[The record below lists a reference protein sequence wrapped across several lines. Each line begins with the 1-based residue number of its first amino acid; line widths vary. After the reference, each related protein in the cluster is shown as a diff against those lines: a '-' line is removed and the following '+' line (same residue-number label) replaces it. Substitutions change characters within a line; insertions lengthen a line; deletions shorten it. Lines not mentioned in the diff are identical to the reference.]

1 MKGLD
6 LSFEMMTPMTRLLQ
20 DTQPSGNVSVFTAL
34 SLCLLHCL
42 SLPSFLCLPGH
53 AAQRQCVFT
62 ALSLCLLHC
71 LSSPSFLCLTDL
83 HPQRGETLHLQP
95 LPHQCEENDVQCPR
109 YKAAACWLQGLMWTV
124 NDCMYSFVCC
134 FFPVG
139 AAEQQ
144 IIHRTNKPAGALCC
158 LYYQ

>member
-1 MKGLD
+1 MSKGNSWCDCSDQLLAGEVKGLD

-20 DTQPSGNVSVFTAL
+20 DTQPSGNVS
-34 SLCLLHCL
+34 
-42 SLPSFLCLPGH
+42 
-53 AAQRQCVFT
+53 VFT

-95 LPHQCEENDVQCPR
+95 LPHQCEDNDVQCPR
-109 YKAAACWLQGLMWTV
+109 YKAAACWLKGLMWTV
-124 NDCMYSFVCC
+124 NVCMYSFVCC

-144 IIHRTNKPAGALCC
+144 IVHRTNKPAGALCC